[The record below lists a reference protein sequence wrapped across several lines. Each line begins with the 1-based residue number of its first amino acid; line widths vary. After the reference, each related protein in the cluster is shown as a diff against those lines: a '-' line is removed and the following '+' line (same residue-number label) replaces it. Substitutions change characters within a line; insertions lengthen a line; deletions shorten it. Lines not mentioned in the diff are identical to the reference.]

1 MSIEQY
7 EQLTDRYEL
16 YGELEKGIDS
26 LEKGDR
32 Q

>member
-16 YGELEKGIDS
+16 YRELEKGIDS